1 MAARIEV
8 TKLDK
13 TKPDETA
20 FDVRVSEG
28 KSETSHRVTLAGKD
42 YERLSGGKVTPEELI
57 RRSFEFLLE
66 HESKES
72 ILARFDLTVISRYFP
87 QYEKEIRKRLSA

>member
-1 MAARIEV
+1 MSAKIDV
-8 TKLDK
+8 TKTVDG
-13 TKPDETA
+13 A
-20 FDVRVSEG
+20 FEVRVSEG
-28 KSETSHRVTLAGKD
+28 KSETGHAVTLKQAD
-42 YERLSGGKVTPEELI
+42 YERLAAGKVTPEELI

-87 QYEKEIRKRLSA
+87 QYEREIQQRISTR